1 MCEGH
6 RLMSNSP
13 TISQRSPNQM
23 LPMVS
28 LKRSQLLARH
38 LRQFQLMPMKLL
50 YSEATPT
57 KLWFALNR

>member
-1 MCEGH
+1 MP
-6 RLMSNSP
+6 NSP
-13 TISQRSPNQM
+13 TISHRWSPNQM

-38 LRQFQLMPMKLL
+38 LGQFQLMPMKLL

-57 KLWFALNR
+57 KLWFAALNR